1 MNANELADD
10 LEKYDWYYE
19 HEVTGSDGYTQEIK
33 TCNTE
38 YVWDAAAMLRQQQ
51 TEIEALKSE
60 IVSIEK
66 NTDYW
71 ADKANWIKNNKPLA
85 WMQTWENQDGE
96 LKKTVNIEQIGK
108 NDIPLYTNPAELTD
122 EEIIILWNDLVDR
135 TVLRKASEK

>member
-1 MNANELADD
+1 MNTNELIDE
-10 LEKYDWYYE
+10 LE
-19 HEVTGSDGYTQEIK
+19 
-33 TCNTE
+33 NTE
-38 YVWDAAAMLRQQQ
+38 FYDNPDIRLNDLIDETIVMLRQQQ
-51 TEIEALKSE
+51 TEIESLKSE

-71 ADKANWIKNNKPLA
+71 ADKANLIKNNKPLA

-108 NDIPLYTNPAELTD
+108 NDIPLYSNPAELTD
-122 EEIIILWNDLVDR
+122 EEIIILWNDLVNR